1 MKGMTRK
8 DVDAMMADDML
19 GTEERRYQ
27 PLYDTVEA
35 RDELLV
41 VVLKMQEMLSKKK
54 RLTPAEAVIT
64 DRIEQVLAK
73 VVTP

>member
-1 MKGMTRK
+1 MKGMTKK

-19 GTEERRYQ
+19 GTEERYYQ

-35 RDELLV
+35 RDELLLV
-41 VVLKMQEMLSKKK
+41 VYKMEEMLSKKK
-54 RLTPAEAVIT
+54 RLTPAEAVVK

-73 VVTP
+73 VVTA